1 MDSSC
6 TTIIQ
11 STKCLVSIGL
21 YSKIPRKSIKT
32 AFFMD
37 MLRISY
43 HESTKRAFFMDM
55 SCISYRESIKPASF
69 MDLSYGAYKKGLTN
83 ANPFEIIRVSDIT
96 ARQHPGRLLLP
107 EDLPG
112 HRMDPE
118 HRPEDLPEQPSP
130 YPLKLHAML
139 PRALSCIC
147 QCQRCSEP

>member
-1 MDSSC
+1 MKIYHKSRKSPCFMDSSC

-21 YSKIPRKSIKT
+21 YSKIPHKSTKP
-32 AFFMD
+32 AMFMD
-37 MLRISY
+37 LSCVSY
-43 HESTKRAFFMDM
+43 H
-55 SCISYRESIKPASF
+55 ESIKPASF

-96 ARQHPGRLLLP
+96 ARQHPGRQRLP

-118 HRPEDLPEQPSP
+118 HRPEDQPEQPSP

-147 QCQRCSEP
+147 QCRRCSEP